1 MRRSKFDSIKIG
13 TLLGIVLPVITF
25 FIIYKIQFD
34 RFTLS
39 SFFSKLVLM
48 GTLPKLLSLTIIPN
62 LLLFFI
68 FIWQKFDYGARGVLT
83 ATFIDAFV
91 IVILRYAL

>member
-1 MRRSKFDSIKIG
+1 MNFKFDSLKLG
-13 TLLGIVLPVITF
+13 TILGIILPVITF
-25 FIIYKIQFD
+25 FVIYKVRFD
-34 RFTLS
+34 RYS
-39 SFFSKLVLM
+39 INEFFSKLVLM

-68 FIWQKFDYGARGVLT
+68 FIWKKFDYGARGVLT

-91 IVILRYAL
+91 IVILRFAL